1 MVGAAASSI
10 AAYDASNAPLDRT
23 VTEPL
28 AAERWIGAVQA
39 WPWQTTAQ
47 MLLRRFREDR
57 LALTA
62 GSLTFTTIISLVP
75 LITVMLALLS
85 AFPMFAALQD
95 SLQRYFLQTL
105 VPDAIARPV
114 MGAITQ
120 FSLRASRLGMVGRI
134 ALFVSALAM
143 MLTIDRAL
151 NAIWRVRTPRRIA
164 QRVLVYWAAVTL
176 GPLVFAVSLT
186 ATSYAV
192 SVSRGLVGGMP
203 RGLGLA
209 VATIEFLVEG
219 LGVAALFR
227 YVPNTHVRWRH
238 ALLGGAF
245 VATCMVAGKRALT
258 AYFGAVPTY
267 AMIYGAFATL
277 PIFLVW
283 IYLSW
288 VIVLLGA
295 VIAAYAPLLGKGL
308 TRWPEGPGSDFRL
321 ALVVVDQLA
330 RARDQGRRGCE
341 ADVVAAAIGI
351 DPLQIGPVLDV
362 LVELDWVGRLD
373 EAKGG
378 GRYVLLCDPATTPAE
393 PLIARLLLDPAPD
406 LEAAWQRAGFH
417 SLRLGELLPGIT
429 ARADRT

>member
-1 MVGAAASSI
+1 M
-10 AAYDASNAPLDRT
+10 
-23 VTEPL
+23 TEPPAAGRWL
-28 AAERWIGAVQA
+28 AAVEA
-39 WPWQTTAQ
+39 WPWLTTAEA
-47 MLLRRFREDR
+47 MARRFREDR

-75 LITVMLALLS
+75 LITVMLALFS
-85 AFPMFAALQD
+85 AFPMFSALQD

-114 MGAITQ
+114 MGAISQ
-120 FSLRASRLGMVGRI
+120 FSLRASRLGAVGLI
-134 ALFVSALAM
+134 ALIVSALAM

-151 NAIWRVRTPRRIA
+151 NAIWRVRKPRRIT

-176 GPLVFAVSLT
+176 GPLIFAVSLT

-203 RGLGLA
+203 RGIGIA
-209 VATIEFLVEG
+209 VATGEFLLEA
-219 LGVAALFR
+219 LGVAALFH
-227 YVPNTHVRWRH
+227 YVPNTFVRWRH

-245 VATCMVAGKRALT
+245 VAICMVAGKRALT

-295 VIAAYAPLLGKGL
+295 VIAAYAPMIGKRL
-308 TRWPEGPGSDFRL
+308 ARWPDAPGSDFHL
-321 ALVVVDQLA
+321 ALVVIGKLASARVDS
-330 RARDQGRRGCE
+330 RRGCE
-341 ADVVAAAIGI
+341 ADEIAEAIGI
-351 DPLQIGPVLDV
+351 DPPQVDPVLDA
-362 LVELDWVGRLD
+362 LVELDWVGRLE
-373 EAKGG
+373 EAKGA
-378 GRYVLLCDPATTPAE
+378 RYVLLCDPATTAAE
-393 PLIARLLLDPAPD
+393 PLIAKLLLDPAPD
-406 LEAAWQRAGFH
+406 LEATWKRAGFAAV
-417 SLRLGELLPGIT
+417 RLGELLRDPGLV
-429 ARADRT
+429 AAKA